1 MDLGIYPL
9 NTSRFVLGADPIAVT
24 AMTSALD
31 EGFAVDEHVGF
42 ALLFPDDTVG
52 SSTASFDAYPGS
64 SFSVLGTEGRITIE
78 PAFDAPLDRDVGI
91 DRGDER
97 IELVRAGANEVV
109 EQLEY
114 FATCVRRGVDSEP
127 NGADGLADLRILNA
141 AYESAETGARIDLE

>member
-31 EGFAVDEHVGF
+31 EGF